1 MILNIENYTVKID
14 FEARTVEVA
23 KEPLNVATETL
34 AQAVERVSQPT
45 LNQWIPTDEE
55 MVEMH
60 REMNPEPSPVC
71 PVTNCRNDAVVDPRG
86 IILQCNACHNAMYS
100 GAGRIEATRKP
111 GRRPGIVETQPREV
125 CRSTCC
131 GTLGRRSHNGTCAG
145 CRGLTDEER
154 EILSATNHALLYAV
168 GVSL

>member
-23 KEPLNVATETL
+23 KAPLNVATETL

-60 REMNPEPSPVC
+60 QEMNP
-71 PVTNCRNDAVVDPRG
+71 
-86 IILQCNACHNAMYS
+86 
-100 GAGRIEATRKP
+100 KP
-111 GRRPGIVETQPREV
+111 HRGRRAGIVEAEPREV

-131 GTLGRRSHNGTCAG
+131 GTLGRRARNGSCAG
-145 CRGLTDEER
+145 CRGMTDSER
-154 EILSATNHALLYAV
+154 ETLSATNHALLYAV
-168 GVSL
+168 GLSL